1 MMRNEVIKL
10 VSGIIVEDEKAIS
23 LIELCRYCSQPA
35 EQIIKMVEL
44 GVIEPIEPTRASSQ
58 WQFSSDSS
66 LRVQTALRLQCD
78 LEVNLA
84 GAVLALELLDEIKVL
99 RQRVAYLQRR

>member
-10 VSGIIVEDEKAIS
+10 ISGIIVEDEKVLS
-23 LIELCRYCSQPA
+23 LVELCRYCSQPA
-35 EQIIKMVEL
+35 EQIIKMVEQ
-44 GVIEPIEPTRASSQ
+44 GVIEPIEPMLAYSR
-58 WQFSSDSS
+58 WQFSSASL
-66 LRVQTALRLQCD
+66 LRVQTARRLQRD

-84 GAVLALELLDEIKVL
+84 GAVLALDLLDEIKDL